1 MTERQPT
8 TFHEPVRRT
17 PKEELDGRARA
28 LQRHMAQ
35 AGIDGALIVQN
46 ADLLYFAGTVQ
57 PSFLFIPSAGE
68 PLLCARK
75 NPVRAREESLLKHI
89 VPVDSPR
96 DLPGLLA
103 GCGVKRMGSLGM
115 ELDVLP
121 ANLAARFQKLLAPDG
136 VVDIS
141 PSVQA
146 VRAVKSAYEIGLIGE
161 AATMADFML
170 GTARGSLREGMT
182 ELELAGRIEAS
193 ARARGHQGFVRMR
206 AFNQEIYWGYLISG
220 PDSASPAFIDT
231 TSGGR
236 GVSVAFPSGAG
247 LRPIGRQ
254 EPVIFDLVG
263 IAEGYNSDQTRT
275 LCLGP
280 LPATLDKALKVSLD
294 ILHALA
300 DMAGP
305 GVPAGEL
312 FRKAGQVA
320 AASGLEEHFMGH
332 GREKALFCGHGI
344 GIELDELP
352 VLAKGNRTPLAPGMV
367 FTIEPKFAFPGIGAV
382 GVEDNFAVTE
392 DGVQRLTVSNYDVE
406 V

>member
-1 MTERQPT
+1 MNLPESMRK
-8 TFHEPVRRT
+8 T
-17 PKEELDGRARA
+17 PREELDSRTRA
-28 LQRHMAQ
+28 LRGHMAQ
-35 AGIDGALIVQN
+35 AGIEGALIVQN

-57 PSFLFIPSAGE
+57 PSFLFIPPVGE
-68 PLLCARK
+68 PLLFVRK
-75 NPVRAREESLLKHI
+75 NLKRAREESLLKQVLPI
-89 VPVDSPR
+89 DSPR

-103 GCGVKRMGSLGM
+103 GFGVKRTGRLGM

-121 ANLAARFQKLLAPDG
+121 VNLCNRFQKLLAPDG
-136 VVDIS
+136 IADIS
-141 PSVQA
+141 PAIQV
-146 VRAVKSAYEIGLIGE
+146 VRAVKSDYEIGLVAE
-161 AATMADFML
+161 AADMADFML
-170 GTARGSLREGMT
+170 GVAKGSLREGMT
-182 ELELAGRIEAS
+182 ELELAGRIES
-193 ARARGHQGFVRMR
+193 KARAHGHQGFVRMR

-220 PDSASPAFIDT
+220 SDSALPSFIDT

-247 LRPIGRQ
+247 FRRIGRC
-254 EPVIFDLVG
+254 EPVVFDLVG
-263 IAEGYNSDQTRT
+263 IAEGYHSDQTRT
-275 LCLGP
+275 LCVGP
-280 LPATLDKALKVSLD
+280 LPAALDKAFKVSLD

-312 FRKAGQVA
+312 FLKAEQLA
-320 AASGLEEHFMGH
+320 AASGLGEQFMGH
-332 GREKALFCGHGI
+332 GRGKSLFCGHGI

-352 VLAKGNRTPLAPGMV
+352 VLARGNRMPLAPGMV

>member
-1 MTERQPT
+1 MTDRQDGIVLGPK
-8 TFHEPVRRT
+8 RRT
-17 PKEELDGRARA
+17 PKAELDGRARA
-28 LQRHMAQ
+28 LQGRMAQ
-35 AGIDGALIVQN
+35 KGIDSALIVQN

-57 PSFLFIPSAGE
+57 PSFLFVPATGE
-68 PLLCARK
+68 PLLFVRK
-75 NPVRAREESLLKHI
+75 NPGRAREESQLSLI
-89 VPVDSPR
+89 IPVDSPC
-96 DLPGLLA
+96 DLPGFLEGYGGRRTA
-103 GCGVKRMGSLGM
+103 RLGM

-121 ANLAARFQKLLAPDG
+121 SNLAARFQRLLSPEE

-141 PSVQA
+141 PAVQA

-161 AATMADFML
+161 AATMADFMF
-170 GTARGSLREGMT
+170 GTARGSLRSGMT
-182 ELELAGRIEAS
+182 ELELAGRIESA

-220 PDSASPAFIDT
+220 PDSATPAFIDT

-247 LRPIGRQ
+247 PRRIGRE

-263 IAEGYNSDQTRT
+263 VAEGYNSDQTRT
-275 LCLGP
+275 LCIGP
-280 LPATLDKALKVSLD
+280 LPAALDKALKVSLD
-294 ILHALA
+294 ILHTLA
-300 DMAGP
+300 GLAAP
-305 GVPAGEL
+305 GIPAGEL
-312 FRKAGQVA
+312 FRRAKQVA
-320 AASGLEEHFMGH
+320 AAAGLGEHFMGH

-352 VLAKGNRTPLAPGMV
+352 VLAEGNRTPLAPGMV
-367 FTIEPKFAFPGIGAV
+367 FTIEPKFAFPGVGAV

-392 DGVQRLTVSNYDVE
+392 SGVRRLTVSSYDVE